1 MRYFDLLIVGAGS
14 GNTIPGPE
22 FSGRSIAFVEKGR
35 FGGTCLNVGC
45 IPTKMFVHTAEI
57 ASAPAHASR
66 YGVSETLDFVDW
78 PAVRDRI
85 FGRLD
90 PISDGGAEY
99 RQSHPD
105 NKNMTVFRGVGQFIG
120 PKTMR
125 VTVDD
130 EDEEITAEHVVIAAG
145 ARPVIPPIPGLV
157 EALPHTS
164 DTIMRLEHLPSSL
177 AILGSGFIA
186 AEMAHIFSSFGVK
199 VSILA
204 RSNALLRKEDRDIS
218 QRYTELASQN
228 LDVHLGFH
236 TTEVHRTPLGVE
248 ITGTTTDG
256 TETLVADEL
265 LVAVSRTPNSDLL
278 DVTAAGIDT
287 HDDGRIVVDEYQ
299 RVIGGGEVLDGVW
312 ALGDICSP
320 YQLKHVANHEART
333 VRHNL
338 LHPDDLQTSD
348 HRFVPHAVFGN
359 PQVASV
365 GLTEEEAREAG
376 YDIVVGKQAYADI
389 AYGWAMEDT
398 TGFAKIIAE
407 KESTRILGA
416 HIIGPQASTLIQVL
430 IQAMSTDQ
438 TARDIARN
446 QYWIHPAMPELVENA
461 LLQVV

>member
-45 IPTKMFVHTAEI
+45 IPTKMFVHTAEL
-57 ASAPAHASR
+57 AAVPAKAAR

-99 RQSHPD
+99 RRSHPD
-105 NKNMTVFRGVGQFIG
+105 NENLTVFPGEGRFIG

-125 VTVDD
+125 VTIDG

-145 ARPVIPPIPGLV
+145 ARPVIPPIPGLA

-186 AEMAHIFSSFGVK
+186 AEMAHVFSSFGVN

-204 RSNALLRKEDRDIS
+204 RSNALLRKEDQDIS
-218 QRYTELASQN
+218 QRYTELASEN
-228 LDVHLGFH
+228 LDVHLGFQ

-248 ITGTTTDG
+248 ITGTTPNG

-278 DVTAAGIDT
+278 DVAAAGIDT

-338 LHPDDLQTSD
+338 LHPDDLRASD

-365 GLTEEEAREAG
+365 GLTEEAAREAG

-430 IQAMSTDQ
+430 IQAMSTGQ